1 MLFTVKAMSARFA
14 MTWYISSLLAS
25 AYGKIHF
32 NITRGSVDRY
42 TNPGC
47 ESGIC
52 IKSCSF
58 GASCT
63 AANNCFECH
72 CDAKYPTFYGAKC
85 VRNERLSLSLDDSQS
100 FLANR
105 FMDTLNN
112 CLVPYFDAV
121 SVTTADTCDLNNTN
135 QHWIWTKHGQL
146 LNVYT
151 LKCLQTSNIPV
162 FKWYPK
168 VRLTKC
174 NASDSRQ
181 VWTCLKEKGLVR
193 LRYLKQPRY
202 LNYGNVLFYVI
213 VFRGTGIFSQWKRY
227 STKQPLC
234 SSVSAYHGCYKYLDG
249 SRMFIIKRETLNN
262 CKYFQNYCE
271 LEKHISAPIEV
282 SNNGYCY
289 IDLDKTEFLN
299 YSRWHY
305 IPKRILDIRSFQI
318 VKRNSETIT
327 LKVNLTAAHHLRGHI
342 IKIYIGC
349 RSKNDER
356 SSTDQLTPTE
366 QGGNETHCV
375 LVKFSGEFKDFSSVK
390 KDISS
395 TTMSAYAEKNQ
406 SKSDSSTLVIVIV
419 VCIIAALLLA
429 AIVLYVVFKRK
440 RRGTKETN
448 ETTNEIDD
456 DYVSLQHAET
466 SNPVYYTSGKAKISQ
481 EVQSDEYETPV
492 DAASTECT
500 LYEANVDEIVYSEP
514 QPTFHAPEPDSEITY
529 DYAIPD

>member
-1 MLFTVKAMSARFA
+1 
-14 MTWYISSLLAS
+14 
-25 AYGKIHF
+25 
-32 NITRGSVDRY
+32 
-42 TNPGC
+42 
-47 ESGIC
+47 
-52 IKSCSF
+52 
-58 GASCT
+58 
-63 AANNCFECH
+63 
-72 CDAKYPTFYGAKC
+72 
-85 VRNERLSLSLDDSQS
+85 
-100 FLANR
+100 
-105 FMDTLNN
+105 
-112 CLVPYFDAV
+112 
-121 SVTTADTCDLNNTN
+121 
-135 QHWIWTKHGQL
+135 
-146 LNVYT
+146 
-151 LKCLQTSNIPV
+151 
-162 FKWYPK
+162 
-168 VRLTKC
+168 
-174 NASDSRQ
+174 
-181 VWTCLKEKGLVR
+181 
-193 LRYLKQPRY
+193 
-202 LNYGNVLFYVI
+202 
-213 VFRGTGIFSQWKRY
+213 
-227 STKQPLC
+227 
-234 SSVSAYHGCYKYLDG
+234 
-249 SRMFIIKRETLNN
+249 MFIIKRETLNN

-390 KDISS
+390 LSTTPTTSQTVQSRGIKGKTMSTLSTKDISS